1 MLKGFKEF
9 ALRGNVIDLAVAFVV
24 GAAFAALV
32 TSVSDNVIKPIVGL
46 VLGGG
51 VNVGTITIRDQVFDI
66 TALINATITF
76 FITLVVIY
84 FVVVAPMNKVREK
97 FAKDE
102 EAAATETELLAEI
115 RDLLAERRQS

>member
-32 TSVSDNVIKPIVGL
+32 TSVSDNVNKPIVGL

-66 TALINATITF
+66 TALINATTGVP
-76 FITLVVIY
+76 TSSASRCVL
-84 FVVVAPMNKVREK
+84 
-97 FAKDE
+97 
-102 EAAATETELLAEI
+102 
-115 RDLLAERRQS
+115 S